1 MSLGGSDI
9 FSILGGN
16 ILSQSELQ
24 ISGGGNTHV
33 GRVRASN
40 QDSYLCDNKRRLYI
54 VADGMGGHAG
64 GEVASSLAVQNIR
77 SYLDSNLSAISV
89 SSAGGNIGAA
99 STIVA
104 DSINHASMRIYE
116 RALEEPSLKGM
127 GTTATVAS
135 ILGQSLV
142 CAHVGDSRLYLI
154 RCGYIYQITTD
165 HSLVSEQ
172 IRAGIITK
180 EEAEH
185 HHLRNVITRSV
196 GYQEQEDVDS
206 YILDLEDGD
215 LIVICSDGLH
225 GRVSEET
232 IADCCKKY
240 GILAVDHLIAEAN
253 NRGGDDNISVIVCL
267 AKV

>member
-1 MSLGGSDI
+1 MTE
-9 FSILGGN
+9 
-16 ILSQSELQ
+16 ELQ
-24 ISGGGNTHV
+24 LQITGNGNTHV
-33 GRVRASN
+33 GRVRATN
-40 QDSYLCDNKRRLYI
+40 QDSYICDNKRGLYI

-77 SYLDSNLSAISV
+77 SYLDTHLSPAALTPNHQV
-89 SSAGGNIGAA
+89 SAAA
-99 STIVA
+99 SIVA

-116 RALEEPSLKGM
+116 RALEEPTLKGM
-127 GTTATVAS
+127 GTTATVVRVIGRS
-135 ILGQSLV
+135 IA
-142 CAHVGDSRLYLI
+142 CAHVGDSRLYLL

-180 EEAEH
+180 EEAEN

-206 YILDLEDGD
+206 YLLDLQEGD
-215 LIVICSDGLH
+215 LLLMCSDGLH
-225 GRVSEET
+225 GRVPEEI
-232 IADCCKKY
+232 IAKCCEKY

-253 NRGGDDNISVIVCL
+253 QRGGDDNISVIICL
-267 AKV
+267 VKGEKLPS

>member
-1 MSLGGSDI
+1 MNAFQVS
-9 FSILGGN
+9 GN
-16 ILSQSELQ
+16 
-24 ISGGGNTHV
+24 GNTHI
-33 GRVRASN
+33 GRVRSTN
-40 QDSYLCDNKRRLYI
+40 QDSYLCDSKRSLYI

-77 SYLDSNLSAISV
+77 SFLDSNLAPLLAV
-89 SSAGGNIGAA
+89 EQPDLGQAA
-99 STIVA
+99 AVIA

-127 GTTATVAS
+127 GTTATVAR
-135 ILGQSLV
+135 IIGQSLI

-172 IRAGIITK
+172 IRAGMITK

-196 GYQEQEDVDS
+196 GYQEHEDVDT
-206 YILDLEDGD
+206 YVLELEDGD
-215 LIVICSDGLH
+215 LLLLCSDGLH

-232 IADCCKKY
+232 ISNCCKNY
-240 GILAVDHLIAEAN
+240 GLLAVDHLITEAN
-253 NRGGDDNISVIVCL
+253 SRGGDDNISVIVCQV
-267 AKV
+267 KV

>member
-1 MSLGGSDI
+1 MSVDS
-9 FSILGGN
+9 F
-16 ILSQSELQ
+16 Q
-24 ISGGGNTHV
+24 ISGSGNTHI
-33 GRVRASN
+33 GRVRSTN
-40 QDSYLCDNKRRLYI
+40 QDSYLCDSKRSLFI

-64 GEVASSLAVQNIR
+64 GEVASSLAVLNIR
-77 SYLDSNLSAISV
+77 SYLDANLALLISAERPDLSL
-89 SSAGGNIGAA
+89 AA
-99 STIVA
+99 STVA

-127 GTTATVAS
+127 GTTATVAHVV
-135 ILGQSLV
+135 GQSLI

-180 EEAEH
+180 EEAEN

-196 GYQEQEDVDS
+196 GYQEHEDVDT
-206 YILDLEDGD
+206 YVLELEDGD
-215 LIVICSDGLH
+215 LILLCSDGLH

-232 IADCCKKY
+232 ISNYCKNY
-240 GILAVDHLIAEAN
+240 GLLAVDHLIAEAN
-253 NRGGDDNISVIVCL
+253 SRGGDDNISVIVCQV
-267 AKV
+267 KV